1 MPDSGR
7 TQRRLSVLSEA
18 APQRCDL
25 GQGNA
30 RTIAGIASASTAAVA
45 RPGFSVTAKYT
56 PSRVVSWSWV
66 SPVLRRNPSSACGG
80 AEVLGPFTSSLT
92 AWVACG
98 RSRAIN
104 ARRRGVDQTVTA
116 PNETPAA
123 AICSRNSFSRAARAP
138 ACMRAGTSSE
148 RSSRRKSVMPNPP
161 RHGEGDRRPQAGGG
175 GGSQLARRLLRCRP
189 HPRGCPKPPIGS
201 LCSLV
206 LRDSAV

>member
-25 GQGNA
+25 GQGKA
-30 RTIAGIASASTAAVA
+30 RTIAGIASASTAPVA

-92 AWVACG
+92 ASVACG
-98 RSRAIN
+98 RSRAIS

-116 PNETPAA
+116 PSDTPAA

-148 RSSRRKSVMPNPP
+148 RSSRRKSIIRSTPGISLPM
-161 RHGEGDRRPQAGGG
+161 
-175 GGSQLARRLLRCRP
+175 
-189 HPRGCPKPPIGS
+189 PRGSSRSRPGRHPWPGRARGR
-201 LCSLV
+201 CSSRALAP
-206 LRDSAV
+206 RSRRGPEGG